1 MKYRVEVE
9 QMEVSQPVFEFLE
22 GIRDQVDNASSIFQ
36 PPFFELKGNIQV
48 TGGNGKVVGIFSAAA
63 VARKSI
69 YILRRDVPHDLPES
83 ILGNCR
89 TLVPNSSNQPPPFWQ

>member
-1 MKYRVEVE
+1 MLNHDENRILIAYIKANKFTFNVKYRVEVE

-69 YILRRDVPHDLPES
+69 
-83 ILGNCR
+83 
-89 TLVPNSSNQPPPFWQ
+89 